1 MYTHIILEHSQA
13 KGIHTK
19 ALLLIDESQPRT
31 CLIYRTMSEK
41 CEGYRK
47 DGVTTGSGSYSV
59 SMVGHTEVISN
70 ILIISIYL
78 TSFLDIHLG
87 DVVAGYKINIPKT
100 KSENSLFG
108 GELAITLRLHF
119 YSHF

>member
-1 MYTHIILEHSQA
+1 MIREYSQA
-13 KGIHTK
+13 KGIRTK

-41 CEGYRK
+41 CGGFHGYRK
-47 DGVTTGSGSYSV
+47 DGVSTGSGSSSV
-59 SMVGHTEVISN
+59 SMVEHTEVIGGV
-70 ILIISIYL
+70 LIISFDL
-78 TSFLDIHLG
+78 TSLLDIHLG

-100 KSENSLFG
+100 KSENNLFRG
-108 GELAITLRLHF
+108 KLAITLRLYF

>member
-1 MYTHIILEHSQA
+1 
-13 KGIHTK
+13 
-19 ALLLIDESQPRT
+19 
-31 CLIYRTMSEK
+31 MSEK

-47 DGVTTGSGSYSV
+47 DGVTTGSGYYSV